1 MTPTHP
7 RPRPRHAVCR
17 GLGAPGS
24 APTSPGAL
32 TVCATQPTRTCRC
45 TGRCPRGSALRR
57 LTVPSGPARVP
68 AGLSPALRAVNPPP
82 PPPRT
87 PVLSVVFNCAFSSA
101 YQAQKRDAPCSV
113 RCVPPSFSKRT
124 RLWKQNT
131 RLSASSPAAATPVSS
146 RWVPGLF
153 QRLLGGPSFPF
164 SRADVWGGGQA
175 LAGPASSHVTRCR
188 QSLSLLAAR
197 VSVSLSRIEKAP
209 LSASSAIQI
218 LMRAE
223 DEG

>member
-1 MTPTHP
+1 MTPTRP

-17 GLGAPGS
+17 GLGPPGS

-32 TVCATQPTRTCRC
+32 TVCAAQPTRTCRC

-57 LTVPSGPARVP
+57 LTIPSGPARVP

-101 YQAQKRDAPCSV
+101 HQAQKRDAPCSV
-113 RCVPPSFSKRT
+113 RCVPPCFSKRT

-153 QRLLGGPSFPF
+153 QRLLGGPSFPHSLF
-164 SRADVWGGGQA
+164 PEQTCGEEDRPSRAPPA
-175 LAGPASSHVTRCR
+175 LTSPG
-188 QSLSLLAAR
+188 AANPSPCSR
-197 VSVSLSRIEKAP
+197 PRFPSLSRIEKAP
-209 LSASSAIQI
+209 RPLPQQFKF
-218 LMRAE
+218 
-223 DEG
+223 

>member
-1 MTPTHP
+1 MTPTRP

-17 GLGAPGS
+17 GLGPPGS

-32 TVCATQPTRTCRC
+32 TVCAAQPTRTCRC
-45 TGRCPRGSALRR
+45 TGRCPRGSTLRR

-87 PVLSVVFNCAFSSA
+87 PVLSVVLNFAFSSA
-101 YQAQKRDAPCSV
+101 HQAQKRDAPCSV
-113 RCVPPSFSKRT
+113 RCART

-153 QRLLGGPSFPF
+153 QRLLRGPSFSF

-188 QSLSLLAAR
+188 QSLSLLTAR
-197 VSVSLSRIEKAP
+197 VSISLSRIEKAP
-209 LSASSAIQI
+209 RPLPQQFKF
-218 LMRAE
+218 
-223 DEG
+223 